1 MTRIKQCARSGQ
13 GNDDVALTSRESSQ
27 QLSRLAQELENLR
40 STMVQNQQTS
50 MEAVND
56 IAEEL
61 RQQQNKCNGLLLQVM
76 EF

>member
-1 MTRIKQCARSGQ
+1 M
-13 GNDDVALTSRESSQ
+13 ALTSRESSQ